1 MKRKVILYITSFALC
16 TIISLYSIKS
26 MDVTGKETD
35 VQEDIY
41 LAQVT
46 EDKESIKSTKPLK
59 KAQLLE
65 DASVET
71 SAMAMWEYNG
81 EKTFVSWLFNN
92 KEEKEIVNYFNGI
105 KLGDTVK
112 DLDVSKLKDDMY
124 GIRIGRK
131 DGTFAGI
138 TWIDGYVFME
148 NGDVYKADIDFKSIK
163 KYTWQDRYESSLTSF
178 PNMYYIAK
186 NNGKWD
192 KKFLDKSGKLK
203 SCGIIINSCRLNG
216 SKLEVKLKNTTK
228 NELCYGEGFT
238 LQARIG
244 GKWYNIPAQREMA
257 FNDIAHILKAGGIT
271 EMTYDLSSYGQLPA
285 GEYRIV
291 ADGAFSVF
299 LVE

>member
-1 MKRKVILYITSFALC
+1 
-16 TIISLYSIKS
+16 
-26 MDVTGKETD
+26 
-35 VQEDIY
+35 
-41 LAQVT
+41 
-46 EDKESIKSTKPLK
+46 
-59 KAQLLE
+59 
-65 DASVET
+65 
-71 SAMAMWEYNG
+71 
-81 EKTFVSWLFNN
+81 
-92 KEEKEIVNYFNGI
+92 
-105 KLGDTVK
+105 
-112 DLDVSKLKDDMY
+112 MY

-163 KYTWQDRYESSLTSF
+163 KYTWQDRYRYESSLTSF

-271 EMTYDLSSYGQLPA
+271 EMTYDLSAYGQLPA

-291 ADGAFSVF
+291 AYGAFSVF